1 MGTPVIELRGV
12 AAIYEGERLPA
23 IHDIDLRVEQG
34 EFVAL
39 IGPNGVG
46 KTTLLETINGLLEN
60 TAGEVRVFGQ
70 GIGRYGHQIRQR
82 VGYIPQEIS
91 FDERTPFLVKDVVLM
106 GRFGRIGLT
115 RRPAAADHR
124 AVEQALKLVGIEDLA
139 CRPIGK
145 LSGGQQQKAML
156 ARALAKGPELL
167 LLDEPFGALDE
178 RTRHHLQEE
187 LLSIWERERKTIL
200 FVTHNIDEAVF
211 LASRILVMRDRPGR
225 IEEEIKVNLPRPRDR
240 MSEEFIDLHIRI
252 REILERILSEC
263 ERRQDV

>member
-1 MGTPVIELRGV
+1 MIELRGV

-167 LLDEPFGALDE
+167 LLDEPFSNLDFVARRE
-178 RTRHHLQEE
+178 IGE
-187 LLSIWERERKTIL
+187 LIARLHRELELTTLIVL
-200 FVTHNIDEAVF
+200 HDVE
-211 LASRILVMRDRPGR
+211 
-225 IEEEIKVNLPRPRDR
+225 NLPPSCGRVVLMRAGRVFRDGPPAEVLDPVTLAAAYR
-240 MSEEFIDLHIRI
+240 
-252 REILERILSEC
+252 
-263 ERRQDV
+263 